1 MLKLLKILPS
11 ILFLVIFV
19 SPFTYAFNVLI
30 TETEFRMLSDNCKK
44 FYSVTQVGR
53 NLGYTNKYSLT
64 EFRAAFDD
72 AEKAGGAW
80 HYCAGLVYLSRAA
93 LESSEA
99 KKIATYKRALD
110 EISFSARKVLPDHR
124 VYGEIHVNQAKAAYL
139 TGDTAASRTML
150 EKLIAKMPTY
160 TPAKIELARQLAKDK
175 QLQDAIDLLLSV
187 DPTVR
192 DKSADLN
199 YALGVYYFRL
209 KNLDESSIYARKA
222 YQLGYPLPWL
232 KQQLRKNGITM

>member
-1 MLKLLKILPS
+1 MLKFLKVIPS
-11 ILFLVIFV
+11 VLFLVIFL
-19 SPFTYAFNVLI
+19 SPATYAFNVLI

-64 EFRAAFDD
+64 EFRAAFED

-93 LESSEA
+93 LEPSEE

-110 EISFSARKVLPDHR
+110 EISFSARKVQPEHR

-139 TGDTAASRTML
+139 TGDADASRTML

-160 TPAKIELARQLAKDK
+160 VPAKVELARQLAKK
-175 QLQDAIDLLLSV
+175 QQLQDAIDLLMSV
-187 DPTVR
+187 DPTIR

-199 YALGVYYFRL
+199 YALGIYYFRQ
-209 KNLDESSIYARKA
+209 KNLEQSSIYARKA

-232 KQQLRKNGITM
+232 KQQLRSKGVTL